1 MLKRGLLG
9 VSSALVNLLTPG
21 SAFFCHDVDGIK
33 IISLGNF
40 LRFPRP
46 PPQLNCCF
54 PVCCR
59 TWVSELK
66 PLAPIHLTPA
76 FTQIPLLF
84 TRFNNYQLQLND
96 LMEMMLWLQICDTV
110 WLRCT
115 GKMNQQMFWYSS
127 RIVILHINEFI
138 FHMSTESFV
147 RINSSFLEYFKNT

>member
-9 VSSALVNLLTPG
+9 VSLALVNLLTPG

-66 PLAPIHLTPA
+66 PLAPIHLTAPFYPDSSPA
-76 FTQIPLLF
+76 YQIQ
-84 TRFNNYQLQLND
+84 QLSAAIERLDGDDAVATNLRHCLVVLHCGAQEKWISKCFGILR
-96 LMEMMLWLQICDTV
+96 ELWFCISMSLYFIWV
-110 WLRCT
+110 LRV
-115 GKMNQQMFWYSS
+115 S
-127 RIVILHINEFI
+127 
-138 FHMSTESFV
+138 
-147 RINSSFLEYFKNT
+147 LE

>member
-1 MLKRGLLG
+1 MKMLKRGLLG
-9 VSSALVNLLTPG
+9 VSLALVNLLTPG

-76 FTQIPLLF
+76 FTQIPLLL

-96 LMEMMLWLQICDTV
+96 LMVMMLWLQICDTV
-110 WLRCT
+110 LLCSIAVHR
-115 GKMNQQMFWYSS
+115 K
-127 RIVILHINEFI
+127 NESANVLVFSENCHFAYQWVYI
-138 FHMSTESFV
+138 S
-147 RINSSFLEYFKNT
+147 